1 MSFSCANWSVG
12 AQNPPSLSKLID
24 AEYILLISHEGTFE
38 FTLQLNSGSPAL
50 GHLLKQTL

>member
-12 AQNPPSLSKLID
+12 AQKPPSLSKLID